1 MRQTYKTLA
10 RNTGRHTSTV
20 DVVVAQ
26 AGITVVIWVVVVV
39 VARTVGTPVE
49 RTVAVIATITT
60 SISEDDKTKSTNI
73 TKFC

>member
-20 DVVVAQ
+20 DVVVAH
-26 AGITVVIWVVVVV
+26 ASSTPVVEVVV

-49 RTVAVIATITT
+49 RIAVIATITQVA
-60 SISEDDKTKSTNI
+60 
-73 TKFC
+73 

>member
-26 AGITVVIWVVVVV
+26 AGITVVIWVVVV